1 MRATE
6 KSGKQNLLE
15 IQSRRLIEIN
25 SQCYN
30 FHMFSPKSK
39 DLNRAFT
46 VVELLV
52 VIAVIGILSSLLL
65 PAVQKARTTA
75 ARTDEMSS
83 ARQLMIAWESYA
95 VQYKESVLPGYK
107 VGLRAWNESGF
118 EIAEV
123 SNEIAA
129 ARYPWRLAPFLNYDF
144 RSLYRGINTK
154 SLAEMQQMNDGSYAY
169 AVSVYPSLGLN
180 TTWVGG
186 DQNELGFSPTALS
199 NFGKFYVQKLG
210 DIRKTGDL
218 LVFASAR
225 GSDPTDPSASPL
237 EGFFR
242 VRSPRFAFGQDERW
256 AESIDANTSSSE
268 TGHVHFRYG
277 GAAVIA
283 CADGHVESQGPD
295 ALRDMRRWANR
306 ADSEDYGLSPQ

>member
-1 MRATE
+1 MA
-6 KSGKQNLLE
+6 L
-15 IQSRRLIEIN
+15 
-25 SQCYN
+25 
-30 FHMFSPKSK
+30 PKSK

-65 PAVQKARTTA
+65 PAIQKARTTA

-95 VQYKESVLPGYK
+95 AQYKESVLPGYK
-107 VGLRAWNESGF
+107 IGLRAWNESGY

-256 AESIDANTSSSE
+256 TESIDANTPSSE

-277 GAAVIA
+277 GSAVIA
-283 CADGHVESQGPD
+283 CADGHVEPQGPD